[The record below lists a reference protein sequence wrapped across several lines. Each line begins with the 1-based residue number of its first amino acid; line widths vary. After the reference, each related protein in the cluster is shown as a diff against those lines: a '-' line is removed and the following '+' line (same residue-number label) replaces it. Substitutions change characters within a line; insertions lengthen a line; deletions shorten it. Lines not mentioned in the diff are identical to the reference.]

1 MRITIIGY
9 GRMGREVERLAIK
22 RGHEIVLKI
31 DKDNTEDI
39 DSDQFMKSNV
49 AIEFTRPETAYENIT
64 GCIHRGVPL
73 VSGTTGWTTQLPRV
87 KDLLAS
93 KGGSFLYASNFS
105 IGVNILFSLNRKLAA
120 IMNGLPDYNV
130 EIGEI
135 HHTMKKDSPS
145 GTAISLAGDIINEC
159 ERYESW
165 HPDETGNEGSIRI
178 HSDRIGQVTGTHKVK
193 WNSDI
198 DAISLEHESYNRQ
211 GFALGAVIAAE
222 FIHKRKGFFTMTDLL
237 GF

>member
-9 GRMGREVERLAIK
+9 GRMGHEVERIAIK

-31 DKDNTEDI
+31 DKDNTEDF
-39 DSDQFMKSNV
+39 DSDLFVKSNA
-49 AIEFTRPETAYENIT
+49 AIEFTTPATAYENIT

-73 VSGTTGWTTQLPRV
+73 VSGTTGWTSQLPQV
-87 KDLLAS
+87 KDLVAS
-93 KGGSFLYASNFS
+93 KGVSFLYASNFS
-105 IGVNILFSLNRKLAA
+105 IGVNILFRLNRKLAA
-120 IMNGLPDYNV
+120 IMNGLPDYDV
-130 EIGEI
+130 EMGEI
-135 HHTMKKDSPS
+135 HHIMKKDSPS
-145 GTAISLAGDIINEC
+145 GTAISLAEDIINEC

-165 HPDETGNEGSIRI
+165 HPDEPGNEGSIRI
-178 HSDRIGQVTGTHKVK
+178 NSKRIGQVTGTHKIK

-198 DAISLEHESYNRQ
+198 DAISLEHKSHSRQ

-222 FIHKRKGFFTMTDLL
+222 FIQNKKGVFTMNDLL